1 MALALPLLAGFV
13 LAPLL
18 GGRWSRIGQLRLR
31 VVWLFYVAIALQ
43 LIAFPVKVLPWHTS
57 DRIGVVL
64 WLISYGLFAAAV
76 AANFRIPGI
85 PLIAAGL
92 VSNLLA
98 ITTNGGHMPALPS
111 ALRAA
116 GMHFTTGHNRNS
128 AVLSTPHIAWL
139 VDRWAAPSWVPLANV
154 FSVGDV
160 LIMAG
165 GLLFALG
172 VTGALHRPAAFL
184 TSTVGRIRQRN
195 RSAELLL
202 ITEMV
207 DALELLHQRVRQIEE
222 QLQERQT
229 ASQPLE
235 TQTSDAEASV
245 VRLETIRS
253 KRAAFEREGAPSDEG
268 HGHVCLV
275 PTADGYELRE
285 RAGRAPTPGTVV
297 DLGEGLCGEV
307 VKVTRSPL
315 PNDKRRC
322 AYLLQTVA
330 VATVEEDVLSV
341 VPRIQPL
348 EYATATR

>member
-18 GGRWSRIGQLRLR
+18 GGRWSRIGRFRLRL
-31 VVWLFYVAIALQ
+31 VWLFYVAIALQ

-116 GMHFTTGHNRNS
+116 GLHFATGHNRNS
-128 AVLSTPHIAWL
+128 AVLPTPHVAWL

-172 VTGALHRPAAFL
+172 VTGALDRPVAFL
-184 TSTVGRIRQRN
+184 TNTVGRIRQKN
-195 RSAELLL
+195 RSAELRL
-202 ITEMV
+202 ITETI
-207 DALELLHQRVRQIEE
+207 DALELLHERVRQIEE
-222 QLQERQT
+222 HLQEQKTDSRT
-229 ASQPLE
+229 LE
-235 TQTSDAEASV
+235 THTAGVAAEASV
-245 VRLETIRS
+245 VRLEARGVVTPIRPR
-253 KRAAFEREGAPSDEG
+253 RAVFGGEGAPSDEA

-275 PTADGYELRE
+275 PTLGGYELLE
-285 RAGRAPTPGTVV
+285 RAGGAPMPGTVV
-297 DLGEGLCGEV
+297 DLGEGLWGEV
-307 VKVTRSPL
+307 VKLARSPL
-315 PNDKRRC
+315 PNDKRTC
-322 AYLLQTVA
+322 AYLLQA
-330 VATVEEDVLSV
+330 AVEEDML
-341 VPRIQPL
+341 ILPL
-348 EYATATR
+348 VSSGS